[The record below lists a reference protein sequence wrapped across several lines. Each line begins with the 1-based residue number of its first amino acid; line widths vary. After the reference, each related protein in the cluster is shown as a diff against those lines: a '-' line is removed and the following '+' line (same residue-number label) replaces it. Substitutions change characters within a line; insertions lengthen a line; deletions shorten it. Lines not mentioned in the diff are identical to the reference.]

1 MQTDF
6 THMHANPGYAPPLW
20 WADVEG
26 AAPHAAPHAA
36 QPAGRIATVDH
47 EFIALLNAFRSTG
60 GLLRGDTLA
69 DQMQLRG
76 LGGYAALARW
86 IASGDVL
93 SFAWQEEYWLPA
105 FQFDAGLAVRE
116 TSRPIVQ
123 QLTGV
128 FDGWACARWLVTP
141 HAALARRTPL
151 ECMDAEPGQVLQAA
165 RDDHFAA
172 LNG

>member
-1 MQTDF
+1 MQTSL
-6 THMHANPGYAPPLW
+6 THMHAKPGYAPPLW
-20 WADVEG
+20 WADAEG
-26 AAPHAAPHAA
+26 AAPQAVR
-36 QPAGRIATVDH
+36 PAGRIGAADH
-47 EFIALLNAFRSTG
+47 DFIALLNAFRSTG
-60 GLLRGDTLA
+60 GLLRGETLA

-76 LGGYAALARW
+76 LGGYTALARL
-86 IASGDVL
+86 IATGDVL

-123 QLTGV
+123 ELTGV

-141 HAALARRTPL
+141 HAALARRMPL
-151 ECMDAEPGQVLQAA
+151 ECMDTQPGQVLQAA

-172 LNG
+172 LSG